1 MNYVR
6 VGIVPKDYPNVELTS
21 AQLLATRKAIL
32 SKVAQQRK
40 EKIKPKFGQCL
51 LRTGHLILVCKN
63 QETADWL
70 KSIAST
76 ISVVEDVELTALDEK
91 KIPRPEI
98 IIGFFPVSAE
108 DSTDDILELLESQ
121 NEGLNTDEWRIKE
134 RNIINHLHVELIFT
148 VDGAS
153 LDAIKKCEFTL
164 DYKFGTAPLRRKIP
178 PKIKIP
184 NQGVNNDLVSPSD
197 NLNNRRVLEE
207 QQTTLIGSGVIRQ
220 TATPIE
226 NLKTTG
232 DSSSASNREIQ
243 NMPGPSGIRDASF
256 KGARPKQILEGTSSG
271 LVRKND
277 TAPQS
282 PGSNGT
288 MESKRNVKQTKIF
301 SVKDKNPLHN
311 NKYIAKHMKNLGD
324 RVTNTEGGKP
334 PRESDTTMKHEN
346 GQH

>member
-6 VGIVPKDYPNVELTS
+6 VGIVPKDCPNMELTS

-98 IIGFFPVSAE
+98 IIGFFPVRAE

-121 NEGLNTDEWRIKE
+121 NEDLNTDEWRIKE
-134 RNIINHLHVELIFT
+134 RNIINQLHVELIFT

-178 PKIKIP
+178 
-184 NQGVNNDLVSPSD
+184 
-197 NLNNRRVLEE
+197 
-207 QQTTLIGSGVIRQ
+207 
-220 TATPIE
+220 
-226 NLKTTG
+226 
-232 DSSSASNREIQ
+232 
-243 NMPGPSGIRDASF
+243 
-256 KGARPKQILEGTSSG
+256 
-271 LVRKND
+271 
-277 TAPQS
+277 
-282 PGSNGT
+282 
-288 MESKRNVKQTKIF
+288 
-301 SVKDKNPLHN
+301 
-311 NKYIAKHMKNLGD
+311 
-324 RVTNTEGGKP
+324 
-334 PRESDTTMKHEN
+334 
-346 GQH
+346 